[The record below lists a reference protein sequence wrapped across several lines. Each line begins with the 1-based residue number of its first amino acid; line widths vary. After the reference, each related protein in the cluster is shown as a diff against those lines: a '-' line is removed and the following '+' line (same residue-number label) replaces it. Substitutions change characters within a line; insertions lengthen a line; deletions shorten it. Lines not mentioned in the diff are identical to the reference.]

1 MNIPGMHNDKE
12 RIAREKERIEI
23 YREFFEKWKVG
34 IGTKVRV
41 KYDEHQF
48 KTTDLGII
56 NDIISS
62 ELAHIKFPEKKG
74 GGGTFHMENLVLDI

>member
-1 MNIPGMHNDKE
+1 MNIPGMHNDREK
-12 RIAREKERIEI
+12 IAREKERIEI
-23 YREFFEKWKVG
+23 SREFFEKWKVG
-34 IGTKVRV
+34 IGTSVRV

-48 KTTDLGII
+48 KTTDPGII

-74 GGGTFHMENLVLDI
+74 GGGTFHMENLVIIT

>member
-1 MNIPGMHNDKE
+1 MNIPGMNKE
-12 RIAREKERIEI
+12 KIEREKERIEI
-23 YREFFEKWKVG
+23 YREFFERWKVG
-34 IGTKVRV
+34 IGAKVHV

-62 ELAHIKFPEKKG
+62 DLAHIKFPDLKG
-74 GGGTFHMENLVLDI
+74 GGGTFHMKNLVLDI